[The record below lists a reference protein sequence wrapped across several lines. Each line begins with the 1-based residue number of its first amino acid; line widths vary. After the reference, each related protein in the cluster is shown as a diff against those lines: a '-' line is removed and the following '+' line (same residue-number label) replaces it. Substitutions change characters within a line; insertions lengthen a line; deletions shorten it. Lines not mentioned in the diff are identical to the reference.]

1 MLSCAVLTSA
11 RRAFHVLRRWL
22 RWAPMLIVVSLAPA
36 GALAQA
42 VQSLPAFDVDIAQ
55 SSVSGL
61 SAGGYMAMQFGVAFS
76 SILKGAGVIA
86 GGPYYCAQGNQTTA
100 TSVCSCV
107 PFGCFGTTTTNVPD
121 LIRITDRNAAQG
133 LIDATSSL
141 RNGRFWLFSGT
152 ADTAV
157 PQRIMD
163 DLKTYLLHYVD
174 SGNIFYKN
182 DLAAEHAQPTDFFGN
197 PCNVRNDP
205 FINNCNYDAAGELLQ
220 SIYGTLRPRNTGQ
233 LQGSFIEFDQSEF
246 LANPTS
252 HGLADTGWLFVPTD
266 CANGQAC
273 RLHIVFHGCKQYQ
286 TYRYFSPGAGMVT
299 FGTTFVRN
307 TGYNKWAD
315 TNSIIVLYPQ
325 ATTTSS
331 NPLGCWDWW
340 GYDDPNYATKTGRQ
354 MAAVRQMMG
363 RIASGAA
370 SLPAPT
376 GLNATNAT
384 DTSISLSWSPVPS
397 ASGFNVYRN
406 DARANGSRIAGTTF
420 TDGSLTPGTTYG
432 YRVRSVD
439 ASGREGASSAIFQA
453 STTGTAPNVPPPT
466 GLSVGEMKSDSVA
479 LSWTAPQGVAGFDVF
494 RGTIAD
500 GPYAKVNASL
510 VTQPRFTDTKLT
522 ADTIYFYV
530 VRSDNASV
538 LSVASNEV
546 SAKTSAA
553 AVCFTATNFDHVQAG
568 RAHDQFFLAL
578 ANGSNDVMGL
588 DNVFIVTAL
597 KETKPGSFT
606 VATCP

>member
-1 MLSCAVLTSA
+1 MSSCAILTGA
-11 RRAFHVLRRWL
+11 RRAFHVLCRWL
-22 RWAPMLIVVSLAPA
+22 RRAPLLIIVSLPPA

-61 SAGGYMAMQFGVAFS
+61 SAGGYMAMQFEVAFS
-76 SILKGAGVIA
+76 SILKGAGIIA

-107 PFGCFGTTTTNVPD
+107 PFGCFGASTTNVPD
-121 LIRITDRNAAQG
+121 LIRITDRSAAQG

-205 FINNCNYDAAGELLQ
+205 FINNCNYDAASELLH

-273 RLHIVFHGCKQYQ
+273 RLHIVFHGCKQFQ

-331 NPLGCWDWW
+331 NPFGCWDWW
-340 GYDDPNYATKTGRQ
+340 AYDDPNYATKTGRQ

-376 GLNATNAT
+376 GLNRTNAT

-420 TDGSLTPGTTYG
+420 TDSSLAPGTTYG
-432 YRVRSVD
+432 FQVRGVD
-439 ASGREGASSAIFQA
+439 AAGREGASSAILQA
-453 STTGTAPNVPPPT
+453 STTGTASVVPPPT
-466 GLSVGEMKSDSVA
+466 GLSVGEVKSDSVA

-494 RGTIAD
+494 RGTIAG

-510 VTQPRFTDTKLT
+510 VTQPRFTDTKLA
-522 ADTIYFYV
+522 ADTTYFYV
-530 VRSDNASV
+530 VRSNNASV
-538 LSVASNEV
+538 LSVTSNEV
-546 SAKTSAA
+546 SAKTSGA

-588 DNVFIVTAL
+588 DNVFIVTTL
-597 KETKPGSFT
+597 KETKPGSFM

>member
-1 MLSCAVLTSA
+1 MSSCAILTGA
-11 RRAFHVLRRWL
+11 RRDFHILCRWFRR
-22 RWAPMLIVVSLAPA
+22 APLLILVSLAPA
-36 GALAQA
+36 GASAQA

-55 SSVSGL
+55 SSISGL
-61 SAGGYMAMQFGVAFS
+61 SAGGYMAMQFEVAFS
-76 SILKGAGVIA
+76 SILKGAGIIA

-220 SIYGTLRPRNTGQ
+220 SIYGTLRPPNTGQ
-233 LQGSFIEFDQSEF
+233 LQVSFIEFDQSEF

-286 TYRYFSPGAGMVT
+286 TYLYFSSGAALRAHLLQRQDDSSLLRSC
-299 FGTTFVRN
+299 RN
-307 TGYNKWAD
+307 TGRRMPFK
-315 TNSIIVLYPQ
+315 
-325 ATTTSS
+325 
-331 NPLGCWDWW
+331 
-340 GYDDPNYATKTGRQ
+340 
-354 MAAVRQMMG
+354 
-363 RIASGAA
+363 
-370 SLPAPT
+370 
-376 GLNATNAT
+376 
-384 DTSISLSWSPVPS
+384 
-397 ASGFNVYRN
+397 
-406 DARANGSRIAGTTF
+406 SR
-420 TDGSLTPGTTYG
+420 S
-432 YRVRSVD
+432 
-439 ASGREGASSAIFQA
+439 
-453 STTGTAPNVPPPT
+453 
-466 GLSVGEMKSDSVA
+466 
-479 LSWTAPQGVAGFDVF
+479 TAPQREA
-494 RGTIAD
+494 
-500 GPYAKVNASL
+500 
-510 VTQPRFTDTKLT
+510 
-522 ADTIYFYV
+522 
-530 VRSDNASV
+530 
-538 LSVASNEV
+538 
-546 SAKTSAA
+546 
-553 AVCFTATNFDHVQAG
+553 
-568 RAHDQFFLAL
+568 
-578 ANGSNDVMGL
+578 
-588 DNVFIVTAL
+588 
-597 KETKPGSFT
+597 
-606 VATCP
+606 

>member
-1 MLSCAVLTSA
+1 MSSCAILTGA
-11 RRAFHVLRRWL
+11 RRAFHVLCRWL
-22 RWAPMLIVVSLAPA
+22 RRAPLLIIVSLAPA

-61 SAGGYMAMQFGVAFS
+61 SAGGYMAMQFEVAFS
-76 SILKGAGVIA
+76 SILKGAGIIA

-107 PFGCFGTTTTNVPD
+107 PFGCFGASTTNVPD
-121 LIRITDRNAAQG
+121 LIRITDRSAAQG

-205 FINNCNYDAAGELLQ
+205 FINNCNYDAASELLH

-273 RLHIVFHGCKQYQ
+273 RLHIVFHGCKQFQ

-331 NPLGCWDWW
+331 NPFGCWDWW
-340 GYDDPNYATKTGRQ
+340 AYDDPNYATKTGRQ

-376 GLNATNAT
+376 GLNRTNAT

-420 TDGSLTPGTTYG
+420 TDSSLAPGTTYG
-432 YRVRSVD
+432 FQVRGVD
-439 ASGREGASSAIFQA
+439 AAGREGASSAILQA

-466 GLSVGEMKSDSVA
+466 GLSVGEVKSDSVA

-494 RGTIAD
+494 RGTIAG
-500 GPYAKVNASL
+500 GPYVKVNASL
-510 VTQPRFTDTKLT
+510 ITQPRFTDTKLA
-522 ADTIYFYV
+522 ADTTYFYV
-530 VRSDNASV
+530 VRSNNASV
-538 LSVASNEV
+538 LSVTSNEV
-546 SAKTSAA
+546 SAKTSGA

-588 DNVFIVTAL
+588 DNVFIVTTL
-597 KETKPGSFT
+597 KETKPGSFM